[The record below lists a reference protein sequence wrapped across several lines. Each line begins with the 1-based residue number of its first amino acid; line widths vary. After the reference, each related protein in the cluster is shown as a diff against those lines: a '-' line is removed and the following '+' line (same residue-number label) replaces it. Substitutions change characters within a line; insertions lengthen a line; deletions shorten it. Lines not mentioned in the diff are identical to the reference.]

1 MYREETHAPL
11 NLPVTFQSLSPFLFF
26 SSITLLPPPA
36 CTLLPESS
44 REKKGPTRQARCQ
57 GNSIARQ
64 TNPINLFPTRF
75 QDRGRWGRMVDGGDG
90 GWIERVKEV
99 FSVFPK
105 ALNVKRSLT
114 FDRVSLVHGAD
125 ILQRYPFLQKKQ
137 NKKRLSDWCSCRTS
151 VEGGKLLDP
160 SYFLFIYF
168 FSVWTCLA
176 KRIFCW
182 RIKVLRCIA
191 TEHKAGARPP
201 FVPRLSSTWPWM
213 DSPVGYHRA
222 LAIQKTVGEK

>member
-11 NLPVTFQSLSPFLFF
+11 NLPVTFQSLSPFFVLLLNHSPSATSLH
-26 SSITLLPPPA
+26 SSARIVTG
-36 CTLLPESS
+36 
-44 REKKGPTRQARCQ
+44 KKGPTRQARCQ

-75 QDRGRWGRMVDGGDG
+75 QDRGRWGRMVDGGDR

-125 ILQRYPFLQKKQ
+125 ILQRYPFLTKKT
-137 NKKRLSDWCSCRTS
+137 KTKSGYRIGVL
-151 VEGGKLLDP
+151 VEHQSKAANCWTFRIF
-160 SYFLFIYF
+160 YLFIFLVCARVWPKEF
-168 FSVWTCLA
+168 FVGGSKCSA
-176 KRIFCW
+176 
-182 RIKVLRCIA
+182 VLRQSIKL
-191 TEHKAGARPP
+191 TPARH
-201 FVPRLSSTWPWM
+201 SSP
-213 DSPVGYHRA
+213 GYHPHG
-222 LAIQKTVGEK
+222 LEWTVRWGTIVPLQYRKP